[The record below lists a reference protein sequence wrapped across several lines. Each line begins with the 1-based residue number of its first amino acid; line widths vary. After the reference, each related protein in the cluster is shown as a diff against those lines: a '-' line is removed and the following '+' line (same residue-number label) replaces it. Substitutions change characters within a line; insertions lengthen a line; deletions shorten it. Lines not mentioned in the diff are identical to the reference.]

1 MEYLIV
7 SRWDVMFRAS
17 CRVDF
22 AESDYSSFISFILLQ
37 GVSTGVYS
45 SSTLPAVDM
54 LALARV
60 NEAGA
65 ENIRDLRAQVASFE
79 QKLKQVQGFADIA
92 TSKCKLAAERE
103 EYLVEELIK
112 AAKDLVCKH
121 KPPSHP

>member
-1 MEYLIV
+1 M
-7 SRWDVMFRAS
+7 
-17 CRVDF
+17 
-22 AESDYSSFISFILLQ
+22 Q
-37 GVSTGVYS
+37 GVSTGVDS
-45 SSTLPAVDM
+45 SSTLPAIDM

-65 ENIRDLRAQVASFE
+65 ENIRALGAQVANLE
-79 QKLKQVQGFADIA
+79 QKLRQVQGVADIA

-112 AAKDLVCKH
+112 MGKDLVCKH

>member
-1 MEYLIV
+1 M
-7 SRWDVMFRAS
+7 
-17 CRVDF
+17 
-22 AESDYSSFISFILLQ
+22 AESDDSSFISFILLQ
-37 GVSTGVYS
+37 GVSTGADS

-54 LALARV
+54 LVLSRV

-65 ENIRDLRAQVASFE
+65 ETVRALRAQVANLE
-79 QKLKQVQGFADIA
+79 QKLRQVQGAADIA

-112 AAKDLVCKH
+112 TAKDLVCKH